1 MFHCDYVQKK
11 KEKNTTVFI
20 SSSGGCINTESPIGR
35 EAKEPQS
42 FWRMNNNKVATIMKT
57 W

>member
-1 MFHCDYVQKK
+1 MYKKK

-35 EAKEPQS
+35 EAKRASILLE
-42 FWRMNNNKVATIMKT
+42 NE
-57 W
+57 